1 MEQLSNCTIYGYYSR
16 VGLVPPK
23 IDTLFCVTKQKVG
36 GLGIEGSSVQDRYLT
51 APQFVVQGQQPTA
64 TSLIFTPPRSPR
76 PRHQKKFRFPA
87 NAAPVNAAAATA
99 AQSSRFRY
107 VPPSPLQLWKIGKK
121 DRADS
126 SSCQV
131 KVVTSDQLKAETG
144 GIEIHQALQV
154 SWCYLSQP
162 QL

>member
-1 MEQLSNCTIYGYYSR
+1 MI
-16 VGLVPPK
+16 
-23 IDTLFCVTKQKVG
+23 KQKVD

-51 APQFVVQGQQPTA
+51 PPQFVVQGQQPTA

-76 PRHQKKFRFPA
+76 PHHQKKFRFPA
-87 NAAPVNAAAATA
+87 DAAPVNAAT

-121 DRADS
+121 ERAE

-144 GIEIHQALQV
+144 GIEIHQAHQV
-154 SWCYLSQP
+154 SWCFLSTPVVNWRFYFLNMNLLQMQIFP
-162 QL
+162 Q